1 MYLISVPCFSVKV
14 KRFKLFTLFKY
25 KRNPK
30 IVRETPNPME
40 SKLQF
45 DKAKTAEL
53 CVIRNSF

>member
-1 MYLISVPCFSVKV
+1 
-14 KRFKLFTLFKY
+14 
-25 KRNPK
+25 
-30 IVRETPNPME
+30 ME